1 MKNDDAINELRNMI
15 DLSELGEAIEQA
27 GFRALSLIDE
37 HTRRGEFLGGSKQNQ
52 GYSERLLPAGFMIR
66 PTYVPGEGW
75 KTGSIQIPQSD
86 MQWSTNSAGERR
98 AYLVGGYKKLRE
110 IWGRNTNTVDLTFTG
125 AMLRSL
131 TATVQSSGDS
141 TWIVE
146 VTVSPD
152 QMAKAAGT
160 DAQREWM
167 ALTDEEAEK
176 VAVIIENGVKF

>member
-1 MKNDDAINELRNMI
+1 MKNDDAINQLRNLI
-15 DLSELGEAIEQA
+15 DLSELGEAIEVA
-27 GFRALSLIDE
+27 GLRAVALIDE
-37 HTRRGEFLGGSKQNQ
+37 HTRRGEFLGGSRAGQ
-52 GYSERLLPAGFMIR
+52 GYSEKPLPAGFMIR

-98 AYLVGGYKKLRE
+98 AYLIGGYKKLRD

-131 TATVQSSGDS
+131 NATVQSSGGES
-141 TWIVE
+141 WVVE
-146 VTVSPD
+146 ITVSPD

-160 DAQREWM
+160 NSQREWM
-167 ALTDEEAEK
+167 ALTDEEADK
-176 VAVIIENGVKF
+176 IAVIIESGVKF